1 MKQLKRRLVT
11 SASQPPELTAA
22 SQQQEPKSAKPPKPT
37 AKPLIQP
44 RKTTAEQLSIS
55 VWRVIELERKGK
67 LKSIRLADSP
77 LGRSYNLCSEV
88 EALVLGGTVQP

>member
-1 MKQLKRRLVT
+1 MPLKPRTTRP
-11 SASQPPELTAA
+11 A
-22 SQQQEPKSAKPPKPT
+22 KPT

-44 RKTTAEQLSIS
+44 RKATAEQLSIS
-55 VWRVIELERKGK
+55 VWSVIELEKKGK

-88 EALVLGGTVQP
+88 EELVTARAQAVQP